1 MFRAVVAY
9 AFVATA
15 FGFAPRMGATR
26 GSSAIMMAEKSK
38 SVPFLPVPAKT
49 VGLVGSKEFD
59 PIGFTDSLDVRW
71 LQEAEIKH
79 GRIAMLAWAGFVVTD
94 LGVNPVLGV
103 SSVEA
108 HNAAVASGAGV
119 QVLAFIAALEFIS
132 VVAMKQ
138 MFEGSGRQ
146 PGDFGFD
153 PAGFSKKADYS
164 AKEIENGRAA
174 MLGFAGVVTQSVAT
188 GHGFPYF

>member
-1 MFRAVVAY
+1 
-9 AFVATA
+9 
-15 FGFAPRMGATR
+15 
-26 GSSAIMMAEKSK
+26 
-38 SVPFLPVPAKT
+38 
-49 VGLVGSKEFD
+49 
-59 PIGFTDSLDVRW
+59 
-71 LQEAEIKH
+71 
-79 GRIAMLAWAGFVVTD
+79 VTD

-119 QVLAFIAALEFIS
+119 QVLSAIAALEFIS

-138 MFEGSGRQ
+138 MFEGSGRK
-146 PGDFGFD
+146 PGEFGFD
-153 PAGFSKKADYS
+153 PAGFSKKNDYG